1 MTYRELRTTDGY
13 PIATGGYSVY
23 AAIEAELRNGTS
35 LDLAKYNLRH
45 FSLRSGTSFNRSNL
59 RGAKLCFAGLREVD
73 FREVVSVDEAD
84 FFGADL
90 RDTQLGRLNFA
101 KAAAVAADFR
111 GAIMLGETLCEHPVI
126 AIQHPLPP
134 TRVAMCNLFFTER
147 RKWIVHGSW
156 NACAQFSGLE
166 KDTPMEN
173 LIRRLTT

>member
-1 MTYRELRTTDGY
+1 MIYREIRTTDGY
-13 PIATGGYSVY
+13 PVITSGHSVY
-23 AAIEAELRNGTS
+23 AAVEAELRNGTS
-35 LDLAKYNLRH
+35 LDLSKLNLRH
-45 FSLRSGTSFNRSNL
+45 FSLRPGSSFNGSNL

-73 FREVVSVDEAD
+73 FREVVSVDEVD

-90 RDTQLGRLNFA
+90 RETRLGRLNFA
-101 KAAAVAADFR
+101 KAAVVATDFR
-111 GAIMLGETLCEHPVI
+111 GAIMLGERIEAHPVV

-156 NACAQFSGLE
+156 NAFAQFSGLE

-173 LIRRLTT
+173 LVRRLTT